1 MEVKQ
6 TFWGKTHYWEFDF
19 KQQRLDK
26 TTKHTKVIMK
36 KVTWNIKQRKKDW
49 KWKKIRK

>member
-19 KQQRLDK
+19 KQQRLDHRNK
-26 TTKHTKVIMK
+26 QP
-36 KVTWNIKQRKKDW
+36 NIQK
-49 KWKKIRK
+49 